1 MTFDELK
8 EKFDE
13 LSWEQL
19 FAIVAG
25 VIFAVFV
32 IITIAGFAT
41 GKASFGGNLRK
52 ADPTPQA
59 VLKDNPQSRVFDL
72 IGQIRAPTRTDS
84 HDKHAVV
91 VILPWLEY
99 DGEDK
104 VFYEEL
110 DKKLNGIKAVFY
122 EYVSGRTEQQLKN
135 RGEAGV
141 KSDLLALV
149 NEKLVLGKIKGIYF
163 KDYEFVK

>member
-1 MTFDELK
+1 MTFEELK

-19 FAIVAG
+19 LGIAAG

-52 ADPTPQA
+52 SDPLPQT
-59 VLKDNPQSRVFDL
+59 VLEKNPQSRAFDL
-72 IGQIRAPTRTDS
+72 IGQIRSPTLRDS
-84 HDKHAVV
+84 RDRHAIV

-99 DGEDK
+99 DGDDK
-104 VFYEEL
+104 AFYEEL

-122 EYVSGRTEQQLKN
+122 EYVSARTEQQLKN
-135 RGEAGV
+135 RGEEGV
-141 KSDLLALV
+141 KRDLLNLV
-149 NEKLVLGKIKGIYF
+149 NEKLVLGKIKGVYF